1 MSRPHIAELSVKD
14 LALVSELRLELAPGL
29 TVLTGETGAGKS
41 MLVDALLAATG
52 GRVAAGMVRE
62 GAERA
67 KVEAVFAGGGDDEL
81 IQDELIQDELILGR
95 EIQVGRAPARING
108 ETVPLAKLAETG
120 SELVAIH
127 GQGEQLRLTR
137 PAVQRDLL
145 DLYGGHER
153 LRDAVASAHRAVR
166 DIAAERDSL
175 GGDPRERAR
184 RLALLEHEVTEI
196 DGAQIGADEEAT
208 LAATLMV
215 LRSAER
221 LRASAASIHE
231 LLVGERSA
239 ARDRLALA
247 ARELTAAAELDPRL
261 ADQAARLAASVDEVA
276 DLGADL
282 RRYAESI
289 DADPRE
295 LATLESRNDAL
306 ADLKRKYGS
315 SLADV
320 IAYGDRA
327 RRELSDV
334 SSQEERLARLDI
346 EERAARET
354 LNATS
359 AALHAAREKSA
370 KKLAKSVEAELAS
383 LGLERCRFAVGI
395 EPVEP
400 DASGADRITFRIA
413 PNPGEPFAALQEI
426 ASGGELSR
434 IMLALEVVLAAQDA
448 TPVLVFDEV
457 DAGVGGRLGEVVG
470 RALWS
475 LARQHQV
482 LCVSH
487 LAQVAA
493 YADAHVKVRKEVRTG
508 RTHVIAERLG
518 ARDSV
523 TELAE
528 MLGAGS
534 SSKSLA
540 AGARELQSGAADWK
554 AKARRV

>member
-14 LALVSELRLELAPGL
+14 LALVSELRLELGPGL

-62 GAERA
+62 GSDRA
-67 KVEAVFAGGGDDEL
+67 KVEAVFAGVGDDEL
-81 IQDELIQDELILGR
+81 VLGR
-95 EIQVGRAPARING
+95 EIQPGRAPARMNG
-108 ETVPLAKLAETG
+108 ETVPLAKLGEAG
-120 SELVAIH
+120 GELVAIH
-127 GQGEQLRLTR
+127 GQGEQLRLAR

-145 DLYGGHER
+145 DAYGGHER
-153 LRDAVASAHRAVR
+153 SRAAVLTAHRSLQDVL
-166 DIAAERDSL
+166 AERASL

-196 DGAQIGADEEAT
+196 EGAHIEADDAT
-208 LAATLMV
+208 LAAALAV
-215 LRSAER
+215 ARSGER
-221 LRASAASIHE
+221 LRTIAASVHE
-231 LLVGERSA
+231 LLVGERAS
-239 ARDRLALA
+239 ARDRLAIA
-247 ARELTAAAELDPRL
+247 ARDLSAAAEIDARL

-289 DADPRE
+289 EADPRE
-295 LATLESRNDAL
+295 LARLESRNDLL
-306 ADLKRKYGS
+306 AELRRKYGP
-315 SLADV
+315 SLDDV
-320 IAYGDRA
+320 VAYGERA

-334 SSQEERLARLDI
+334 SSAEERLARLDG
-346 EERAARET
+346 EERAARDV
-354 LNATS
+354 LVAASAT
-359 AALHAAREKSA
+359 LHAAREKSA
-370 KKLAKSVEAELAS
+370 KKLAKSVEAELAE
-383 LGLERCRFAVGI
+383 LGLPRCRFSVTL
-395 EPVEP
+395 EPIEP
-400 DASGADRITFRIA
+400 DASGADRVTFRIA
-413 PNPGEPFAALQEI
+413 PNPGEPFAPLQEI

-434 IMLALEVVLAAQDA
+434 IMLALEVVLAAQDE

-493 YADAHVKVRKEVRTG
+493 YADAHVRVRKEVRGG
-508 RTHVIAERLG
+508 RTHVVAERLG

-523 TELAE
+523 AELAD
-528 MLGAGS
+528 MLGAGG

-554 AKARRV
+554 AAARRP

>member
-67 KVEAVFAGGGDDEL
+67 KVEAVFAGVGDDEL
-81 IQDELIQDELILGR
+81 ILAR
-95 EIQVGRAPARING
+95 EIQTGRAPARMNG

-127 GQGEQLRLTR
+127 GQGEQLRLAR
-137 PAVQRDLL
+137 PAVQRELL
-145 DLYGGHER
+145 DAYGGHER
-153 LRDAVASAHRAVR
+153 LRDAVSSAHRALH
-166 DIAAERDSL
+166 DILAERTSL

-184 RLALLEHEVTEI
+184 RLALLGHEVTEI
-196 DGAQIGADEEAT
+196 DDARIGPDEESA
-208 LAATLMV
+208 LAATLAV
-215 LRSAER
+215 ARSAER
-221 LRASAASIHE
+221 LRESAASVYD
-231 LLVGERSA
+231 LLVGERAA
-239 ARDRLALA
+239 ARDQLALA
-247 ARELTAAAELDPRL
+247 ARDLAAAAELDPRL

-295 LATLESRNDAL
+295 LARLESRNEAL
-306 ADLKRKYGS
+306 AELRRKYGP

-320 IAYGDRA
+320 IAYGERA
-327 RRELSDV
+327 RRERSDV
-334 SSQEERLARLDI
+334 SSQEERLARLDG
-346 EERAARET
+346 EERSARDALNAAAAR
-354 LNATS
+354 
-359 AALHAAREKSA
+359 LHAAREKSA
-370 KKLAKSVEAELAS
+370 KKLAQKVEAELAA
-383 LGLERCRFAVGI
+383 LGLERCRFSVAI
-395 EPVEP
+395 EPIEP
-400 DASGADRITFRIA
+400 DASGADRVTFRIA
-413 PNPGEPFAALQEI
+413 PNPGEPFAPLQEI

-434 IMLALEVVLAAQDA
+434 IMLALEVVLAAQDE

-475 LARQHQV
+475 LARRHQV

-493 YADAHVKVRKEVRTG
+493 YADAHVKVRKEVRGG
-508 RTHVIAERLG
+508 RTHVTADRLTP
-518 ARDSV
+518 RESV
-523 TELAE
+523 TELAD
-528 MLGAGS
+528 MLGAGG

-554 AKARRV
+554 AGHPRPASLR

>member
-14 LALVSELRLELAPGL
+14 LALVSELRLELGPGL

-62 GAERA
+62 GADRA
-67 KVEAVFAGGGDDEL
+67 RVEAVFAGVGDDEL
-81 IQDELIQDELILGR
+81 VLAR
-95 EIQVGRAPARING
+95 EIQPGRAPARMNG
-108 ETVPLAKLAETG
+108 ETVPLAKLGESG
-120 SELVAIH
+120 GELVAIH
-127 GQGEQLRLTR
+127 GQGEQLRLAR

-145 DLYGGHER
+145 DAYGGHER
-153 LRDAVASAHRAVR
+153 SRAAVLTAHRSLH
-166 DIAAERDSL
+166 DILGERASL

-184 RLALLEHEVTEI
+184 RIALLEHEVTEI
-196 DGAQIGADEEAT
+196 DGARIEADDSA
-208 LAATLMV
+208 LAAALAIA
-215 LRSAER
+215 RSAER
-221 LRASAASIHE
+221 LRESAASVHE
-231 LLVGERSA
+231 LLVGERAS
-239 ARDRLALA
+239 ARDRLAIA
-247 ARELTAAAELDPRL
+247 ARDLSAAAEIDPRL

-295 LATLESRNDAL
+295 LARLESRNDGL
-306 ADLKRKYGS
+306 AELRRKYGP
-315 SLADV
+315 SLDDV
-320 IAYGDRA
+320 IAYGERA

-334 SSQEERLARLDI
+334 SSQEERLARLDGD
-346 EERAARET
+346 EGAARDA
-354 LNATS
+354 LFAAS

-370 KKLAKSVEAELAS
+370 KKLAKSVEAELAE
-383 LGLERCRFAVGI
+383 LGLPRCRFTVTL
-395 EPVEP
+395 EPIEP
-400 DASGADRITFRIA
+400 DASGADRVSFRIA
-413 PNPGEPFAALQEI
+413 QNPGEPFAPLQEI

-434 IMLALEVVLAAQDA
+434 IMLALEVVLAAQDQ

-493 YADAHVKVRKEVRTG
+493 YADAHVKVRKEVRGG
-508 RTHVIAERLG
+508 RTHVVAERLG
-518 ARDSV
+518 TRDSV
-523 TELAE
+523 AELAD
-528 MLGAGS
+528 MLGAGG

-554 AKARRV
+554 ATARRP

>member
-14 LALVSELRLELAPGL
+14 LALVSELRLELGPGL

-62 GAERA
+62 GADRA
-67 KVEAVFAGGGDDEL
+67 KVEAVFAGVGDDEL
-81 IQDELIQDELILGR
+81 VLAR
-95 EIQVGRAPARING
+95 EIQPGRAPARMNG
-108 ETVPLAKLAETG
+108 ETVPLAKLAESG
-120 SELVAIH
+120 GELVAIH
-127 GQGEQLRLTR
+127 GQGEQLRLAR

-145 DLYGGHER
+145 DAYGGHER
-153 LRDAVASAHRAVR
+153 SRAAVLTAHRSLQ
-166 DIAAERDSL
+166 DILAERASL

-196 DGAQIGADEEAT
+196 DGAHIEADDAMIAAA
-208 LAATLMV
+208 LAVA
-215 LRSAER
+215 RSGER
-221 LRASAASIHE
+221 LRESAASVHE
-231 LLVGERSA
+231 LLVGERAS
-239 ARDRLALA
+239 ARDRLAIA
-247 ARELTAAAELDPRL
+247 ARDLSAAAEIDPRL
-261 ADQAARLAASVDEVA
+261 ADHAARLVASVDEVA

-295 LATLESRNDAL
+295 LARLESRNDAL
-306 ADLKRKYGS
+306 AELRRKYGP
-315 SLADV
+315 SLDDV
-320 IAYGDRA
+320 IAYGERA

-334 SSQEERLARLDI
+334 SSEEERLARLDG
-346 EERAARET
+346 EERAARDA
-354 LNATS
+354 LVVASAT
-359 AALHAAREKSA
+359 LHAARDKSA
-370 KKLAKSVEAELAS
+370 KRLAKSVEAELAE
-383 LGLERCRFAVGI
+383 LGLPRCRFTVTL

-400 DASGADRITFRIA
+400 DASGADRVTFRIA
-413 PNPGEPFAALQEI
+413 PNPGEPFAPLQEI

-434 IMLALEVVLAAQDA
+434 IMLALEVVLAAQDE

-493 YADAHVKVRKEVRTG
+493 YADAHVNVRKEVRGG
-508 RTHVIAERLG
+508 RTHVVADRLG
-518 ARDSV
+518 TRDSV
-523 TELAE
+523 AELAD
-528 MLGAGS
+528 MLGAGG

-554 AKARRV
+554 ATARRP

>member
-52 GRVAAGMVRE
+52 GRVAAGMVRD

-67 KVEAVFAGGGDDEL
+67 TVEAVFAGVGDDEL
-81 IQDELIQDELILGR
+81 ILAR
-95 EIQVGRAPARING
+95 EIQPGRAPARLNG
-108 ETVPLAKLAETG
+108 DTVPLAKLVEIG
-120 SELVAIH
+120 SALVAIH
-127 GQGEQLRLTR
+127 GQGEHLRLAR

-145 DLYGGHER
+145 DAYGGHDR
-153 LRDAVASAHRAVR
+153 QRDAVASVHRALH
-166 DIAAERDSL
+166 DILAERASL

-196 DGAQIGADEEAT
+196 DDARIGPDEENG
-208 LAATLMV
+208 LAAALAV
-215 LRSAER
+215 ARSAER
-221 LRASAASIHE
+221 LRESAASVYD
-231 LLVGERSA
+231 LLVGERAA

-247 ARELTAAAELDPRL
+247 ARDLTAAAELDPRL
-261 ADQAARLAASVDEVA
+261 ADQAARLAASVDEIA

-295 LATLESRNDAL
+295 LARLESRNDTL
-306 ADLKRKYGS
+306 AELKRKYGP

-334 SSQEERLARLDI
+334 SSQEERLARLDG
-346 EERAARET
+346 EERSARDALNTAA
-354 LNATS
+354 AT
-359 AALHAAREKSA
+359 LHAAREKSA
-370 KKLAKSVEAELAS
+370 KKLAKNVEAELAA
-383 LGLERCRFAVGI
+383 LGLERCRFSVAI
-395 EPVEP
+395 EPIEP
-400 DASGADRITFRIA
+400 DASGADRVSFRIA
-413 PNPGEPFAALQEI
+413 PNPGEPFAPLQEI
-426 ASGGELSR
+426 ASGGELAR
-434 IMLALEVVLAAQDA
+434 IMLAIEVVLAREDE

-493 YADAHVKVRKEVRTG
+493 YADAHVKVRKEVRGG
-508 RTHVIAERLG
+508 RTYVIAERLA
-518 ARDSV
+518 ARDGAA
-523 TELAE
+523 ELAD
-528 MLGAGS
+528 MLGAGG

-554 AKARRV
+554 AGHPRPASLR

>member
-14 LALVSELRLELAPGL
+14 LALVSELRLELGPGL

-62 GAERA
+62 GADRA
-67 KVEAVFAGGGDDEL
+67 KVEAVFAGVGNDEL
-81 IQDELIQDELILGR
+81 VLAR
-95 EIQVGRAPARING
+95 EIQPGRAPARMNG
-108 ETVPLAKLAETG
+108 ETVPLAKLAESG
-120 SELVAIH
+120 GELVAIH
-127 GQGEQLRLTR
+127 GQGEQLRLAR

-145 DLYGGHER
+145 DAYGGHER
-153 LRDAVASAHRAVR
+153 SRVAVLTAHRSLQ
-166 DIAAERDSL
+166 DILAERASL

-196 DGAQIGADEEAT
+196 DGAHIEADDAMIAAA
-208 LAATLMV
+208 LAVA
-215 LRSAER
+215 RSGER
-221 LRASAASIHE
+221 LRESAASVHE
-231 LLVGERSA
+231 LLVGERAS
-239 ARDRLALA
+239 ARDRLAIA
-247 ARELTAAAELDPRL
+247 ARDLSAAAEIDPRL
-261 ADQAARLAASVDEVA
+261 ADHAARLVASVDEVA

-295 LATLESRNDAL
+295 LARLESRNDAL
-306 ADLKRKYGS
+306 AELRRKYGP
-315 SLADV
+315 SLDDV
-320 IAYGDRA
+320 IAYGERA

-334 SSQEERLARLDI
+334 SSEEERLARLDG
-346 EERAARET
+346 EERAARDA
-354 LNATS
+354 LVVASAT
-359 AALHAAREKSA
+359 LHAARDKSA
-370 KKLAKSVEAELAS
+370 KRLAKSVEAELAE
-383 LGLERCRFAVGI
+383 LGLPRCRFTVTL

-400 DASGADRITFRIA
+400 DASGADRVTFRIA
-413 PNPGEPFAALQEI
+413 PNPGEPFAPLQEI

-434 IMLALEVVLAAQDA
+434 IMLALEVVLAAQDE

-493 YADAHVKVRKEVRTG
+493 YADAHVKVRKEVRGG
-508 RTHVIAERLG
+508 RTHVVADRLG
-518 ARDSV
+518 TRDSV
-523 TELAE
+523 AELAD
-528 MLGAGS
+528 MLGAGG

-554 AKARRV
+554 ATARRP

>member
-67 KVEAVFAGGGDDEL
+67 KVEAVFAGTGGDD
-81 IQDELIQDELILGR
+81 LILAR
-95 EIQVGRAPARING
+95 EIQPGRAPARMDG

-127 GQGEQLRLTR
+127 GQGEQLRLAR

-145 DLYGGHER
+145 DAYGGHDGMR
-153 LRDAVASAHRAVR
+153 AAAVSADRALRD
-166 DIAAERDSL
+166 ILAERESF

-184 RLALLEHEVTEI
+184 RQVLLEHEVNEI
-196 DGAQIGADEEAT
+196 DAANIGPDEEAG
-208 LAATLMV
+208 LAAALV
-215 LRSAER
+215 VARSAER
-221 LRASAASIHE
+221 LRASAASVSDI
-231 LLVGERSA
+231 LVGERAA
-239 ARDRLALA
+239 ARDRLALG
-247 ARELTAAAELDPRL
+247 ARELAAAVELDPRL
-261 ADQAARLAASVDEVA
+261 ADHAARLTAAVDEVA
-276 DLGADL
+276 DLGRDL
-282 RRYAESI
+282 RRYAESV
-289 DADPRE
+289 DVDPRE
-295 LATLESRNDAL
+295 LARLESRSDAL
-306 ADLKRKYGS
+306 AELKRKYGPA
-315 SLADV
+315 LADV
-320 IAYGDRA
+320 VAYGERA

-334 SSQEERLARLDI
+334 SSQEERIARIDA
-346 EERAARET
+346 EERAAREAIGT
-354 LNATS
+354 AS
-359 AALHAAREKSA
+359 AALHTAREKIA
-370 KKLAKSVEAELAS
+370 KRLAKHVEAELAS
-383 LGLERCRFAVGI
+383 LGLERCRFTVAL
-395 EPVEP
+395 EPIEP
-400 DASGADRITFRIA
+400 DASGADRVTFQIA
-413 PNPGEPFAALQEI
+413 PNTGEQFAPLQGI

-434 IMLALEVVLAAQDA
+434 IMLALEVVLAVQDE

-475 LARQHQV
+475 LARRHQV

-493 YADAHVKVRKEVRTG
+493 YADAHVKVRKEVHGG
-508 RTHVIAERLG
+508 RTHVIAERLA
-518 ARDSV
+518 ARESA

-528 MLGAGS
+528 MLGAGG

-540 AGARELQSGAADWK
+540 AGARELQSAAVDWK
-554 AKARRV
+554 AKARAR

>member
-14 LALVSELRLELAPGL
+14 LALVSELRLELGPGL

-62 GAERA
+62 GADRA
-67 KVEAVFAGGGDDEL
+67 KVEAVFAGVGDDEL
-81 IQDELIQDELILGR
+81 VLAR
-95 EIQVGRAPARING
+95 EIQPGRAPARMNG
-108 ETVPLAKLAETG
+108 ETVPLAKLAESG
-120 SELVAIH
+120 GELVAIH
-127 GQGEQLRLTR
+127 GQGEQLRLAR

-145 DLYGGHER
+145 DAYGGHER
-153 LRDAVASAHRAVR
+153 SRAAVLTAHRSLQ
-166 DIAAERDSL
+166 DILAERASL

-196 DGAQIGADEEAT
+196 DGAHIEADDAMIAAA
-208 LAATLMV
+208 LAVA
-215 LRSAER
+215 RSGER
-221 LRASAASIHE
+221 LRESAASVHE
-231 LLVGERSA
+231 LLVGERAS
-239 ARDRLALA
+239 ARDRLAIA
-247 ARELTAAAELDPRL
+247 ARDLSAAAEIDPRL
-261 ADQAARLAASVDEVA
+261 ADHAARLVASVDEVA

-295 LATLESRNDAL
+295 LARLESRNDAL
-306 ADLKRKYGS
+306 AELRRKYGP
-315 SLADV
+315 SLDDV
-320 IAYGDRA
+320 IAYGERA

-334 SSQEERLARLDI
+334 SSEEERLARLDG
-346 EERAARET
+346 EERAARDA
-354 LNATS
+354 LVVASAT
-359 AALHAAREKSA
+359 LHAERDKSA
-370 KKLAKSVEAELAS
+370 KRLAKSVEAELAE
-383 LGLERCRFAVGI
+383 LGLPRCRFTVTL

-400 DASGADRITFRIA
+400 DASGADRVTFRIA
-413 PNPGEPFAALQEI
+413 PNPGEPFAPLQEI

-434 IMLALEVVLAAQDA
+434 IMLALEVVLAAQDDS
-448 TPVLVFDEV
+448 PVLVFVEV

-493 YADAHVKVRKEVRTG
+493 YADAHIKVRKEVRGG
-508 RTHVIAERLG
+508 RTHVVAERLG
-518 ARDSV
+518 TRDSAA
-523 TELAE
+523 ELAD
-528 MLGAGS
+528 MVGAGGS
-534 SSKSLA
+534 SRSLA

-554 AKARRV
+554 AKARRP

>member
-1 MSRPHIAELSVKD
+1 MSRPHIAELSVRD

-67 KVEAVFAGGGDDEL
+67 KVEAVFAGAGEDDL
-81 IQDELIQDELILGR
+81 VLAR
-95 EIQVGRAPARING
+95 EIQPGRAPARMNG

-127 GQGEQLRLTR
+127 GQGEQLRLAR

-145 DLYGGHER
+145 DAYGDHGQLRHE
-153 LRDAVASAHRAVR
+153 VSSAHRALR
-166 DIAAERDSL
+166 DIAAERESL

-196 DGAQIGADEEAT
+196 DAARISPDEEDT
-208 LAATLMV
+208 LSAALAV
-215 LRSAER
+215 ARSAER
-221 LRASAASIHE
+221 LRASAASVHD
-231 LLVGERSA
+231 LLLGERAS

-247 ARELTAAAELDPRL
+247 ARELTVASELDPRL
-261 ADQAARLAASVDEVA
+261 VDQAARLAATVEEVA
-276 DLGADL
+276 DLAADL
-282 RRYAESI
+282 RRYADAI
-289 DADPRE
+289 DVDPRE
-295 LATLESRNDAL
+295 LATLESRNDTL
-306 ADLKRKYGS
+306 AELRRKYGP

-320 IAYGDRA
+320 IAYGKRA

-334 SSQEERLARLDI
+334 SSQEERVAQLDADERSARG
-346 EERAARET
+346 A

-359 AALHAAREKSA
+359 ATLHTARERSA
-370 KKLAKSVEAELAS
+370 KRLAKNVVTELAA
-383 LGLERCRFAVGI
+383 LGLNTCRFTVALESI
-395 EPVEP
+395 EP
-400 DASGADRITFRIA
+400 DASGADRVTYAIA
-413 PNPGEPFAALQEI
+413 PNPGEPFAPLQET

-434 IMLALEVVLAAQDA
+434 IMLALEVVLAAQDE

-475 LARQHQV
+475 LARRHQV

-493 YADAHVKVRKEVRTG
+493 YADTHVKVRKEVRGG
-508 RTHVIAERLG
+508 RTHVVAERLA

-523 TELAE
+523 AELAD
-528 MLGAGS
+528 MLGAGG
-534 SSKSLA
+534 SSKSLV
-540 AGARELQSGAADWK
+540 AGARELQHGATDWK
-554 AKARRV
+554 ARATATS

>member
-1 MSRPHIAELSVKD
+1 VKD
-14 LALVSELRLELAPGL
+14 LALVSELRLELGPGL

-62 GAERA
+62 GADRA
-67 KVEAVFAGGGDDEL
+67 KVEAVFAGVGDDEL
-81 IQDELIQDELILGR
+81 VLAR
-95 EIQVGRAPARING
+95 EIQPGRAPARMNG
-108 ETVPLAKLAETG
+108 ETVPLAKLAESG
-120 SELVAIH
+120 GELVAIH
-127 GQGEQLRLTR
+127 GQGEQLRLAR

-145 DLYGGHER
+145 DAYGGHER
-153 LRDAVASAHRAVR
+153 SRAAVLTAHRSLQ
-166 DIAAERDSL
+166 DILAERASL

-196 DGAQIGADEEAT
+196 DGAHIEADDAMIAAA
-208 LAATLMV
+208 LAVA
-215 LRSAER
+215 RSGER
-221 LRASAASIHE
+221 LRESAASVHE
-231 LLVGERSA
+231 LLVGERAS
-239 ARDRLALA
+239 ARDRLAIA
-247 ARELTAAAELDPRL
+247 ARDLSAAAEIDPRL
-261 ADQAARLAASVDEVA
+261 ADHAARLVASVDEVA

-295 LATLESRNDAL
+295 LARLESRNDAL
-306 ADLKRKYGS
+306 AELRRKYGP
-315 SLADV
+315 SLDDV
-320 IAYGDRA
+320 IAYGERA

-334 SSQEERLARLDI
+334 SSEEERLARLDGG
-346 EERAARET
+346 ERAARDA
-354 LNATS
+354 LVVASAT
-359 AALHAAREKSA
+359 LHAERDKSA
-370 KKLAKSVEAELAS
+370 KRLAKSVEAELAE
-383 LGLERCRFAVGI
+383 LGLPRCRFTVTL

-400 DASGADRITFRIA
+400 DASGADRVTFRIA
-413 PNPGEPFAALQEI
+413 PNPGEPFAPLQEI

-434 IMLALEVVLAAQDA
+434 IMLALEVVLAAQDE

-493 YADAHVKVRKEVRTG
+493 YADAHVKVRKEVRGG
-508 RTHVIAERLG
+508 RTHVVADRLG
-518 ARDSV
+518 TRDSV
-523 TELAE
+523 AELAD
-528 MLGAGS
+528 MLGAGG

-554 AKARRV
+554 ATARRP

>member
-1 MSRPHIAELSVKD
+1 MSRPHLAELSVKD

-52 GRVAAGMVRE
+52 GRVAAGMVRD

-67 KVEAVFAGGGDDEL
+67 KIEAVFAGAGE
-81 IQDELIQDELILGR
+81 DELILAR
-95 EIQVGRAPARING
+95 EIQPGRAPARMNG

-120 SELVAIH
+120 GDLVAIH
-127 GQGEQLRLTR
+127 GQGEQLRLAR
-137 PAVQRDLL
+137 SAVQRDLL
-145 DLYGGHER
+145 DAYGGHAR
-153 LRDAVASAHRAVR
+153 LRDAVASAHRALQ
-166 DIAAERDSL
+166 AALTERESL

-184 RLALLEHEVTEI
+184 RLALLEHEVNEI
-196 DGAQIGADEEAT
+196 DAARIAADEEAELSAA
-208 LAATLMV
+208 LAVA
-215 LRSAER
+215 RSAER
-221 LRASAASIHE
+221 LRAGAASVYD
-231 LLVGERSA
+231 LLVGERAA

-247 ARELTAAAELDPRL
+247 ARDLGSAAEIDPRL
-261 ADQAARLAASVDEVA
+261 AEHAARLAASVDEIA
-276 DLGADL
+276 DLGAEL
-282 RRYAESI
+282 RRYADSI

-295 LATLESRNDAL
+295 LERLEARSEAL
-306 ADLKRKYGS
+306 AELKRKYGPT
-315 SLADV
+315 LADV

-334 SSQEERLARLDI
+334 SSREDRLARLDE
-346 EERAARET
+346 EERAARGS
-354 LNATS
+354 LAAS
-359 AALHAAREKSA
+359 AGALHAARA
-370 KKLAKSVEAELAS
+370 KAAQRLAKAVEVELAD
-383 LGLERCRFAVGI
+383 LGLQRCRFDVAL

-400 DASGADRITFRIA
+400 EASGADRVTFRIA
-413 PNPGEPFAALQEI
+413 PNPGEPFAPLQEI

-434 IMLALEVVLAAQDA
+434 IMLALEVTLAAQDE

-475 LARQHQV
+475 LARDHQV

-493 YADAHVKVRKEVRTG
+493 YADAHIKVGKEIRGG
-508 RTHVIAERLG
+508 RTHVVAERLA

-523 TELAE
+523 TELAA
-528 MLGAGS
+528 MLGAGGS
-534 SSKSLA
+534 SRSLA
-540 AGARELQSGAADWK
+540 AGARELQTAAADWK
-554 AKARRV
+554 ARATRPRAR

>member
-67 KVEAVFAGGGDDEL
+67 KVEAVFAGAGDDEL
-81 IQDELIQDELILGR
+81 ILAR
-95 EIQVGRAPARING
+95 EIQPGRAPARMNG
-108 ETVPLAKLAETG
+108 ESVPLAKLAETG

-127 GQGEQLRLTR
+127 GQGEQVRLAR

-145 DLYGGHER
+145 DAYGGHDR
-153 LRDAVASAHRAVR
+153 PRDAVASAHRALR
-166 DIAAERDSL
+166 DILAERESL

-184 RLALLEHEVTEI
+184 RLALLEHEVSEI
-196 DGAQIGADEEAT
+196 DAAGIGPDEATT
-208 LAATLMV
+208 LAAALSIA
-215 LRSAER
+215 RSAER
-221 LRASAASIHE
+221 LRAGASSVVE
-231 LLVGERSA
+231 LLVGERGA
-239 ARDRLALA
+239 ARDRLAIA
-247 ARELTAAAELDPRL
+247 ARDLAAAAELDPRL
-261 ADQAARLAASVDEVA
+261 AEQAGRLAAAVEEVA

-295 LATLESRNDAL
+295 LARLEARNDAL
-306 ADLKRKYGS
+306 DALKRKYGP
-315 SLADV
+315 SLTDV
-320 IAYGDRA
+320 LAYGDRS
-327 RRELSDV
+327 RRERTDV
-334 SSQEERLARLDI
+334 SSQEERIARLDA
-346 EERAARET
+346 EERATRHALDAASATLHLARERS
-354 LNATS
+354 AT
-359 AALHAAREKSA
+359 R
-370 KKLAKSVEAELAS
+370 LAKNVESELAD
-383 LGLERCRFAVGI
+383 LGLERCRFTVAL
-395 EPVEP
+395 EPTEP
-400 DASGADRITFRIA
+400 DANGADRVTFRIA
-413 PNPGEPFAALQEI
+413 PNPGEPFAPLQDI

-434 IMLALEVVLAAQDA
+434 IMLALEVVLATQDE

-493 YADAHVKVRKEVRTG
+493 YADTHVRVRKEVRGG
-508 RTHVIAERLG
+508 RTHVIAERLA
-518 ARDSV
+518 ARESAS
-523 TELAE
+523 ELAD
-528 MLGAGS
+528 MLGAGGS
-534 SSKSLA
+534 STSLA
-540 AGARELQSGAADWK
+540 AGARELQHGATDWK
-554 AKARRV
+554 AKARTS